1 MIIISEIVQQEPLVG
16 VKLAGWVYFPEIHEL
31 NVRLA
36 LVPACQADQQED
48 NGVFHAG
55 KIKEF
60 FVKFNR
66 ATPPNFIA
74 PNSRSSGK
82 TFVRRAKAMAGRI
95 SFPMAGTFYTFVS
108 ATKEIH

>member
-1 MIIISEIVQQEPLVG
+1 MIVIPEIVQQELLLRSKPTVG
-16 VKLAGWVYFPEIHEL
+16 IYLSEIHEL
-31 NVRLA
+31 NICPA
-36 LVPACQADQQED
+36 FVPACQAKQQED